1 MLREESIMPSP
12 RLPKL
17 IGALLCILALGAPSA
32 NAAET
37 ITTGMIGAANAVGW
51 PWYIGIQKGFFA
63 DAGIDLDIIYVP
75 TASGLVQQLSAG
87 SLDIVADVGVV
98 EPIHAVEKGAPVGL
112 IRFVGQVSPYEM
124 LVKPTIAT
132 IKDLKGKT
140 VCIGGLRDI
149 NRVYL
154 ERIMGANGLKDGDYD
169 ITVIGNTAGRFA
181 ALKSGAIDATML
193 APPVSFFAEDAGFHS
208 VGTIMDYTPDLPF
221 AGTDVALAYAA
232 KHRDTLIKMLAAVDK
247 SVAWFNDP
255 ANRSEAVDILV
266 KEMKSARAPVE
277 RSYDYLRKINYF
289 APSNAISRK
298 RMQSLIDAMK
308 ALGDISTDIT
318 PDKIV
323 VPGLARL
330 VD

>member
-17 IGALLCILALGAPSA
+17 IGALLCILALGTLSA

-124 LVKPTIAT
+124 LAKPTIAT

-232 KHRDTLIKMLAAVDK
+232 KHRDALIKMLAAVDK

>member
-17 IGALLCILALGAPSA
+17 IGALLCILALGTPSA

-124 LVKPTIAT
+124 LAKPAIAT

-193 APPVSFFAEDAGFHS
+193 APPISFFAEDAGFHS